1 MVWNTEWLNFKLNFK
16 RLAHTSSCAVRISV
30 HPTENPPEA
39 YMYKIT
45 KKKMK
50 IKCVNM
56 IVHVCL
62 YLLIYICCL
71 FSFFQSTE
79 SQSFVMGLFK
89 GKLNVQQVFPYPEG
103 MYFTIFFIPYLDM
116 DLHVLLNQNTCL
128 FFFNTCTKAG
138 HKCNM
143 WMWKLFVFCAIVS

>member
-1 MVWNTEWLNFKLNFK
+1 
-16 RLAHTSSCAVRISV
+16 
-30 HPTENPPEA
+30 
-39 YMYKIT
+39 
-45 KKKMK
+45 
-50 IKCVNM
+50 
-56 IVHVCL
+56 
-62 YLLIYICCL
+62 
-71 FSFFQSTE
+71 
-79 SQSFVMGLFK
+79 MGLFK

-143 WMWKLFVFCAIVS
+143 